1 MANDLP
7 FNSSRDRTAA
17 VVLSLCFFAWSL
29 SGCRLTSS
37 ADHVEKLESHI
48 RTQDS
53 TIRSLEQNLTDTRNE
68 LESIRRQ
75 RSEMIAA
82 SRQSSEISS
91 TPAFRSASITRL
103 DINRLL
109 SGGLD
114 RDGIPGDETI
124 TILVTPRNSS
134 GEAVRTD
141 GRLEIELLDFTRPAE
156 EQRIAHWQWTEEET
170 AQAWYA
176 GVFGDGFRLTAP
188 MPQLPMTG
196 QVTVHARFFTVDNQ
210 QFDVVSPLLLRTSA
224 PAEGV
229 AAR

>member
-1 MANDLP
+1 MANDFSL
-7 FNSSRDRTAA
+7 NLSRDRAAA
-17 VVLSLCFFAWSL
+17 VALSLCFFACSL

-37 ADHVEKLESHI
+37 ADHLEELESHI
-48 RTQDS
+48 RSQDS
-53 TIRSLEQNLTDTRNE
+53 TIRSLEQNLTDAQSE
-68 LESIRRQ
+68 LESLRRQ

-114 RDGIPGDETI
+114 RDGVPGDETI
-124 TILVTPRNSS
+124 TILVTPKNSS

-170 AQAWYA
+170 AEAWYA

-210 QFDVVSPLLLRTSA
+210 QFDVVSPLLLRTTV